1 MKVND
6 MELIKYIILGIVQ
19 GITEILPISSSGHLT
34 LFSNLLGMDMTNLT
48 IFLMMTNTGS
58 FLAILL
64 FFKQDVLVL
73 FQSSVRF
80 VFKKSVASKD
90 DFLYTVK
97 LLISIIPVGIVGLL
111 LEDYFPNSLL
121 FVGLSLLVTSLLLS
135 YVYRKRNFDIQ
146 KSITYKNALAIG
158 LFQMFAILPGIS
170 RSGITLSGGLIQKL
184 SIKDALKFSFLGYI
198 LISIPVTFLGFIRL
212 SETSESIDVFGYLI
226 ATVFSFI
233 FSYLSVKLLY
243 KFVKVKN
250 LVYFSIYCLVV
261 GLISVTLYFI

>member
-1 MKVND
+1 
-6 MELIKYIILGIVQ
+6 MEWLKYIILGIIQ
-19 GITEILPISSSGHLT
+19 GITEVLPISSSGHLT
-34 LFSNLLGMDMTNLT
+34 LFSHLLHIDTSNLT
-48 IFLMMTNTGS
+48 VFLMMTNTGS

-73 FQSSVRF
+73 FQNSLHF
-80 VFKKSVASKD
+80 VFKKRIASKD
-90 DFLYTVK
+90 DFLYVVK
-97 LLISIIPVGIVGLL
+97 LVISVIPVGVAGLL

-121 FVGLSLLVTSLLLS
+121 FVGISLIVTSFLLS
-135 YVYRKRNFDIQ
+135 YVYRRRNFDIH

-158 LFQMFAILPGIS
+158 MFQMFAILPGIS
-170 RSGITLSGGLIQKL
+170 RSGITLSGGLVQKL

-212 SETSESIDVFGYLI
+212 GESSESIDIIGYLI

-233 FSYLSVKLLY
+233 FSYVSVKWLY

-250 LVYFSIYCLVV
+250 LLYFSLYCLCV
-261 GLISVTLYFI
+261 GVTSIIVYLI